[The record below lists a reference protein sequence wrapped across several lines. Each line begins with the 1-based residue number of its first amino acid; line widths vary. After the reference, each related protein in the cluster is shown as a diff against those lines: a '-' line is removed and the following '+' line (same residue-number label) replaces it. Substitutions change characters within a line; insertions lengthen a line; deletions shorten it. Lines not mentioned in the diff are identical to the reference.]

1 MAGRPKVNRGNHS
14 IKITKSLYDWCAKN
28 KEPVPTIISKNAM
41 YYWVDISDNKIMDE
55 LLLWAD
61 YWKQRGNVARSLCM
75 SSGSLIKSYNTY
87 PFDKDISV

>member
-1 MAGRPKVNRGNHS
+1 MAGRPKVNRGNNT

-55 LLLWAD
+55 VLLWAD
-61 YWKQRGNVARSLCM
+61 YWQQRGNVARSL
-75 SSGSLIKSYNTY
+75 
-87 PFDKDISV
+87 

>member
-1 MAGRPKVNRGNHS
+1 MAGRPKVNRGNNT

-55 LLLWAD
+55 VLLWAD
-61 YWKQRGNVARSLCM
+61 YWQQCGNSAD
-75 SSGSLIKSYNTY
+75 GSTQPSYERKTNG
-87 PFDKDISV
+87 FR